1 MSGIELLV
9 CQLFCLTKECS
20 DYITQEPY
28 ILLLCCLRLDVSV
41 FGYLSKWLCL
51 WVSEMSPPLSLEEFE
66 EKEFSFIQGR
76 ETTVW
81 RRGSLG
87 NTSLHRDQMTP
98 PLKEYSTSVLY
109 YTILYYT
116 KRIARSQQNKE
127 RYNYLVYYILE
138 IYVCQFHFGK

>member
-1 MSGIELLV
+1 M
-9 CQLFCLTKECS
+9 
-20 DYITQEPY
+20 
-28 ILLLCCLRLDVSV
+28 
-41 FGYLSKWLCL
+41 
-51 WVSEMSPPLSLEEFE
+51 SLEEFE

-81 RRGSLG
+81 RRESLG

-98 PLKEYSTSVLY
+98 LLKEYSTSVLY

-138 IYVCQFHFGK
+138 VDVSKFHFGK